1 MRSEKPIFCQVM
13 DWVHGEQFRRCVNR
27 YDGNHRV
34 RNFSCWDQ
42 FLAMSFAQLTY
53 RDSLADIEVCLR
65 SRRDQLYRMG
75 FRSTVAHSTLA
86 DANRSRDWR
95 IYHDLAQGLIARAR
109 RLYASESFG
118 VELEQTVYALDST
131 TIDLCLSL
139 FPWARFRST
148 KAAVKLHTLLDLR
161 GPIPTMISI
170 SEGKKAD
177 VSILDELIL
186 EPGAFYVMD
195 RGYVDFARL
204 FRFALAGAFFVTRAK
219 AGLKINRLESRP
231 VDKTIGVR
239 SDQIV
244 WLALDKSI
252 EHYPD
257 RFRRV
262 SYQDPETGKFL
273 VFLTNNFNLPALTI
287 AQLYKSRWRVELFF
301 KWVKQN
307 LRIKHFFGTSDN
319 AVKTQVWIAVCVYVL
334 VAIVRKELELEL
346 SLSQILQV
354 LSVNA
359 FEQMPLAELVAKTAS
374 QNETFD
380 SRNQL
385 VFNMF

>member
-1 MRSEKPIFCQVM
+1 MPAGKLIFSQLTE
-13 DWVHGEQFRRCVNR
+13 WIHPEQFRRCVTR
-27 YDGNHRV
+27 YDGNYKV
-34 RNFSCWDQ
+34 YNFPCWDQ
-42 FLAMSFAQLTY
+42 FLAMAFAQITY

-65 SRRDQLYRMG
+65 SRPDQLYRMG
-75 FRSTVAHSTLA
+75 FRSTIAHSTLA
-86 DANRSRDWR
+86 EANSSRDWR
-95 IYHDLAQGLIARAR
+95 IYHDLAQLLIARAR

-177 VSILDELIL
+177 VRILDDLVP

-195 RGYVDFARL
+195 RGYVDFRRL
-204 FRFALAGAFFVTRAK
+204 HRFELAGAFFVTREK
-219 AGLKINRLESRP
+219 SGLQLSRLESRP
-231 VDKTIGVR
+231 VDPGTGVR
-239 SDQIV
+239 SDQVV
-244 WLALDKSI
+244 WLRLLKSI

-257 RFRRV
+257 RLRRI
-262 SYQDPETGKFL
+262 SYRDPETGKAL
-273 VFLTNNFNLPALTI
+273 VFLTNNFDLPALTI
-287 AQLYKSRWRVELFF
+287 AQLYKCRWRVELFF

-319 AVKTQVWIAVCVYVL
+319 AVKTQVWIAICVYVL
-334 VAIVRKELELEL
+334 VATVRKELRLEL

-354 LSVNA
+354 LSVNV
-359 FEQMPLAELVAKTAS
+359 FEEVPLAELVAKTRS
-374 QNETFD
+374 QID
-380 SRNQL
+380 SSNSHNQL
-385 VFNMF
+385 MLWG

>member
-1 MRSEKPIFCQVM
+1 M
-13 DWVHGEQFRRCVNR
+13 
-27 YDGNHRV
+27 
-34 RNFSCWDQ
+34 
-42 FLAMSFAQLTY
+42 AFAQITY

-65 SRRDQLYRMG
+65 SRPDQLYRMG
-75 FRSTVAHSTLA
+75 FRSTIAHSTLA
-86 DANRSRDWR
+86 EANSSRDWR
-95 IYHDLAQGLIARAR
+95 IYHDLAQLLIARAR

-177 VSILDELIL
+177 VRILDDLVP

-195 RGYVDFARL
+195 RGYVDFRRL
-204 FRFALAGAFFVTRAK
+204 HRFELAGAFFVTREK
-219 AGLKINRLESRP
+219 SGLQLSRLESRP
-231 VDKTIGVR
+231 VDPGTGVR
-239 SDQIV
+239 SDQVV
-244 WLALDKSI
+244 WLRLLKSI

-257 RFRRV
+257 RLRRI
-262 SYQDPETGKFL
+262 SYRDPETGKAL
-273 VFLTNNFNLPALTI
+273 VFLTNNFDLPALTI
-287 AQLYKSRWRVELFF
+287 AQLYKCRWRVELFF

-319 AVKTQVWIAVCVYVL
+319 AVKTQVWIAICVYVL
-334 VAIVRKELELEL
+334 VATVRKELRLEL

-354 LSVNA
+354 LSVNV
-359 FEQMPLAELVAKTAS
+359 FEEVPLAELVAKTRS
-374 QNETFD
+374 QID
-380 SRNQL
+380 SSNSHNQL
-385 VFNMF
+385 MLWG